1 MGCRT
6 ILFGMF
12 YYALL
17 LLNAASFAFEILK
30 YLISSKIDHEDIPM
44 NLTIVNIYLAL
55 TVVTLLKDV
64 TFTCAIF
71 RGAYNLYKPLERT
84 MICLFFMLAWIVIP
98 VIYTIILFRDL
109 GKIPLLCPKT
119 YNDMSKILNQACMI
133 RIISFILMWSYT
145 GIFGLS
151 ILFEITQE
159 YSCHRNIDHDL
170 EYEEKEQG
178 IPFRP
183 LSSTSEMQTRNGSKS
198 KNEIPINEISI
209 NGSHNRSSNVP
220 MSKSQPSPLSRPKPT
235 HKNIFS
241 PPSHEPK

>member
-1 MGCRT
+1 
-6 ILFGMF
+6 
-12 YYALL
+12 
-17 LLNAASFAFEILK
+17 
-30 YLISSKIDHEDIPM
+30 
-44 NLTIVNIYLAL
+44 
-55 TVVTLLKDV
+55 
-64 TFTCAIF
+64 
-71 RGAYNLYKPLERT
+71 
-84 MICLFFMLAWIVIP
+84 
-98 VIYTIILFRDL
+98 
-109 GKIPLLCPKT
+109 
-119 YNDMSKILNQACMI
+119 MSKILNQACMI